1 MEKINVAELLRYCP
15 SGMELD
21 CTNFNGTWSWS
32 GELNGIVS
40 QGYCT
45 QENICNKYKLTCVG
59 KMNYMPACK
68 HFDEKERTSFIISGG
83 EKEYLDFKKYLE
95 QENITIE

>member
-1 MEKINVAELLRYCP
+1 MELGVEHRMELLHKDTVHKRI
-15 SGMELD
+15 
-21 CTNFNGTWSWS
+21 F
-32 GELNGIVS
+32 V
-40 QGYCT
+40 
-45 QENICNKYKLTCVG
+45 NKYKLKHVG

-83 EKEYLDFKKYLE
+83 EKEYLDFKKHLE